1 MSRHSQGLREVG
13 ENWINETAAL
23 TQWRSQ
29 IITSSHLANQC
40 YSAHIYVNHAQKLI
54 GMTGS
59 LPIYY
64 YYTYCVKPGAGRRS
78 HGSEFSWLNH
88 WVHTAV
94 VTRKQQLI
102 SQPPVHSGSI
112 LTRLLITLHGK
123 NILIRQ
129 VKRDLEAMWFSPS
142 VCVQPAAFLKNF
154 ICRKINIFRL
164 DLCCR
169 GDCGE
174 FSFYCLCCLSWQ
186 LPLFIS
192 FVSSLPPPPWKP
204 SPLTHAHAQSLTKNA
219 H

>member
-1 MSRHSQGLREVG
+1 MLINVQGIIGWLFCPKLSASQSNLSRWADIEGLQGVR

-23 TQWRSQ
+23 MQRRSL

-40 YSAHIYVNHAQKLI
+40 YSAHIYVNHSQKWI

-64 YYTYCVKPGAGRRS
+64 YYTYSVKPGSGRSS

-102 SQPPVHSGSI
+102 SQPPAHSGSI

-123 NILIRQ
+123 NTLIRQ
-129 VKRDLEAMWFSPS
+129 VKRDLEAIWFSFF
-142 VCVQPAAFLKNF
+142 VCL
-154 ICRKINIFRL
+154 
-164 DLCCR
+164 
-169 GDCGE
+169 
-174 FSFYCLCCLSWQ
+174 
-186 LPLFIS
+186 
-192 FVSSLPPPPWKP
+192 
-204 SPLTHAHAQSLTKNA
+204 
-219 H
+219 

>member
-1 MSRHSQGLREVG
+1 MGSERCESTGDWGKQDCTCEGDGGCCPQVITALRAGSRRHTHNSVLINVQGIIGLLFCPKLSASQSNLSWWADIQGLQGVS

-23 TQWRSQ
+23 MQWRNQ

-40 YSAHIYVNHAQKLI
+40 YSAHIYVNHSQKWI

-64 YYTYCVKPGAGRRS
+64 YYTYSVKSGSGSSS

-129 VKRDLEAMWFSPS
+129 VKRDLKEIWFSS
-142 VCVQPAAFLKNF
+142 
-154 ICRKINIFRL
+154 
-164 DLCCR
+164 
-169 GDCGE
+169 
-174 FSFYCLCCLSWQ
+174 
-186 LPLFIS
+186 
-192 FVSSLPPPPWKP
+192 
-204 SPLTHAHAQSLTKNA
+204 
-219 H
+219 

>member
-1 MSRHSQGLREVG
+1 M
-13 ENWINETAAL
+13 
-23 TQWRSQ
+23 QWRSL
-29 IITSSHLANQC
+29 IITPSHLANQC
-40 YSAHIYVNHAQKLI
+40 YSARIYVNHPQTWI

-64 YYTYCVKPGAGRRS
+64 YYTYSIKPGSGGSS

-129 VKRDLEAMWFSPS
+129 VKRDLEAFWF
-142 VCVQPAAFLKNF
+142 L
-154 ICRKINIFRL
+154 
-164 DLCCR
+164 
-169 GDCGE
+169 
-174 FSFYCLCCLSWQ
+174 FSFAAIFMNFYFAGTFVHLARYQVVTCSKYMQEERVLFALFVPGVSTAS
-186 LPLFIS
+186 LFIS
-192 FVSSLPPPPWKP
+192 FVSLFPHSLPPDNHPP
-204 SPLTHAHAQSLTKNA
+204 SHTHTHTNAQSVTKNA